1 MKITKTY
8 NPLIRETDYHS
19 SFFVK
24 IPVPSDGE
32 VIVLS
37 GGTGLL
43 AIDNGNY
50 QSFSTRQIRNGQ
62 FNRQA
67 IIDVMPHNIEISFES
82 FSADQVH
89 KFIFTVSALC
99 TVDNPIAIYKSKIK
113 DMCSY
118 AFSDIES
125 TIRDIASAFDPNE
138 LSDLIIALDVKSSL
152 LNTKV
157 VGADV
162 SNIKISVNV
171 DELYRGHL
179 KKKTE
184 LKQQTELTEAEIQA
198 AKKLSES
205 EISDTTA
212 ILSEVAKGN
221 ITLEQAIG
229 RMKAVRKSD
238 FNDQLEQFTKLSN
251 LYSELVHDGTLTEQ
265 QAAEIIKK
273 QLPRIS
279 TNSTNSTGA
288 EESLLL
294 GESSKNEDNPYQV
307 IDD

>member
-1 MKITKTY
+1 MKIIKTY
-8 NPLIRETDYHS
+8 NPLISETDFHS

-37 GGTGLL
+37 GGAGML
-43 AIDNGNY
+43 AIDNRNY
-50 QSFSTRQIRNGQ
+50 YSISTRQIRNGQ
-62 FNRQA
+62 FNKQTR
-67 IIDVMPHNIEISFES
+67 IDVMPHNIEFSFES

-89 KFIFTVSALC
+89 KFIFTVSAIC

-125 TIRDIASAFDPNE
+125 TIRDIASSFNPNE
-138 LSDLIIALDVKSSL
+138 LSDLIVTLDAKTAV
-152 LNTKV
+152 LNTKA
-157 VGADV
+157 VGTDV
-162 SNIKISVNV
+162 SNIKVFVNV

-184 LKQQTELTEAEIQA
+184 LRQQTELTEAEIQA
-198 AKKLSES
+198 AKILSES

-221 ITLEQAIG
+221 ITLEQAIVK
-229 RMKAVRKSD
+229 MKSVRKND
-238 FNDQLEQFTKLSN
+238 FNDQLEQFTKLSG
-251 LYSELVHDGTLTEQ
+251 LYSDLVHDGILTEQ

-273 QLPRIS
+273 QLPSIATSS
-279 TNSTNSTGA
+279 TNNTGR
-288 EESLLL
+288 EDFLLL